1 MYLLDEE
8 KDEWEF
14 DGDLTEYLLQFG
26 VSAEHIDKM
35 KNKILVARK
44 DYYHDFED
52 TYKNTYKKL
61 VPLNKVI
68 GVSRGTVGDSVYEN
82 VRKMKKVERKKERFE
97 ACFEYLEKMPLEELK
112 KSYEKLTRPVKMV
125 YYECDDEYF
134 LTGDGNHR
142 TLTAMLVG
150 SEYILAKVTRVK
162 CDLEKRKKFI
172 PSKEI
177 ENKYN
182 IVKLRKHMCN
192 NIKYSIV
199 FKDDEGEYT
208 IYGYPMIEKNEDF
221 FEYLKRIDKTLD
233 NDLKKINFVRR
244 LPKIVQNII
253 LIGDKNNRV
262 KQYITRYK
270 NNRVKQYITR
280 YKKKLCDG
288 DVVEFHL
295 YDLPIIIE

>member
-1 MYLLDEE
+1 
-8 KDEWEF
+8 
-14 DGDLTEYLLQFG
+14 
-26 VSAEHIDKM
+26 
-35 KNKILVARK
+35 
-44 DYYHDFED
+44 
-52 TYKNTYKKL
+52 
-61 VPLNKVI
+61 
-68 GVSRGTVGDSVYEN
+68 
-82 VRKMKKVERKKERFE
+82 
-97 ACFEYLEKMPLEELK
+97 
-112 KSYEKLTRPVKMV
+112 
-125 YYECDDEYF
+125 
-134 LTGDGNHR
+134 
-142 TLTAMLVG
+142 
-150 SEYILAKVTRVK
+150 
-162 CDLEKRKKFI
+162 
-172 PSKEI
+172 
-177 ENKYN
+177 
-182 IVKLRKHMCN
+182 MCN

-221 FEYLKRIDKTLD
+221 FEYLKRIDKILD

>member
-1 MYLLDEE
+1 MYLFNEE

-35 KNKILVARK
+35 KNKILMDHK
-44 DYYHDFED
+44 NYYHDFED

-221 FEYLKRIDKTLD
+221 FEYLKRIDKILD

-270 NNRVKQYITR
+270 
-280 YKKKLCDG
+280 KKLCDG